1 MRLGNGLKIFL
12 VALICAAAVGEVA
25 AAPDGTLR
33 NGIQNQLTQKRLG
46 LDLRIIENRQQR
58 RQFQQQ
64 QERYRQQD
72 RLNIREQRL
81 DLDVPAMRR
90 TCQKQVRGNDYL
102 GKACR

>member
-1 MRLGNGLKIFL
+1 MRLGNGMKVLL
-12 VALICAAAVGEVA
+12 VALICAVAVGEA
-25 AAPDGTLR
+25 GAAPDGTLQ

-46 LDLRIIENRQQR
+46 LDLRVIESRQKR

-72 RLNIREQRL
+72 RLDIREQRL

-90 TCQKQVRGNDYL
+90 NCQRQVRGNDYL
-102 GKACR
+102 GKGCR